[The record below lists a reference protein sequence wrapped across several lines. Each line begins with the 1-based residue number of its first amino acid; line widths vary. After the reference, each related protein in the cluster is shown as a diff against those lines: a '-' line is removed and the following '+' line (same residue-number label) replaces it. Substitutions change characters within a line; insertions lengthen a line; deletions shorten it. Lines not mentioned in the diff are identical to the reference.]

1 MGSATR
7 DKISGGAG
15 AAGADA
21 ASSKSEVA
29 GTFSAMALGGL
40 GFGSSLAEQQLN
52 TLKKIESNTREEGA
66 LAVQP

>member
-1 MGSATR
+1 
-7 DKISGGAG
+7 
-15 AAGADA
+15 
-21 ASSKSEVA
+21 VA